1 MEADI
6 CPKRG
11 NNKELNLFLECIY
24 RIPIPRRQLQLL
36 GCVCL
41 MLESQRPPSPFEY
54 SMKTSDV
61 VYICDSQYDEQQVE
75 QMRKVVVTST
85 FHKRIRTPPTTF
97 CFLCQ
102 FLSMIHQ
109 PGFHRSANFSAHID
123 LYEHYMTMY
132 LLCILC
138 VGKHWLNL
146 VMGLS
151 TLSCQYF
158 SLTYLS

>member
-61 VYICDSQYDEQQVE
+61 VYICDSQYDEQQVCLQTRE
-75 QMRKVVVTST
+75 IICSLEFLFTSC
-85 FHKRIRTPPTTF
+85 H
-97 CFLCQ
+97 
-102 FLSMIHQ
+102 LSNC
-109 PGFHRSANFSAHID
+109 RWS
-123 LYEHYMTMY
+123 
-132 LLCILC
+132 
-138 VGKHWLNL
+138 K
-146 VMGLS
+146 
-151 TLSCQYF
+151 
-158 SLTYLS
+158 